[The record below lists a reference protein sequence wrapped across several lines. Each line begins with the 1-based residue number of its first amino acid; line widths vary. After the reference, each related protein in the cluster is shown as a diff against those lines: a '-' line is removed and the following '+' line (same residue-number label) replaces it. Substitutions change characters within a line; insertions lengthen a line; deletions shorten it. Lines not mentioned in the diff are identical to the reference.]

1 MALEVMKMSKR
12 QKELMARFFV
22 IFLPLCIVLI
32 LVLIPF
38 LWALSTSFKTIPE
51 FQSEILHY
59 LPKSLNFNNYTYV
72 WNKSGFSTYFVNSL
86 LVSFLSVLIVIILC
100 ICNAYALSRYKFKGK
115 SFITLMLLGTQMMP
129 VILYLVPLF
138 SVFKSMRLI
147 DNPVALIIFNIV
159 LQTPFNTILMRSF
172 VSGIPKEMDEAAMVD
187 GAGKWT
193 IMGKIL
199 LPMLKPGIVA
209 VSAFTFIGCW
219 NEFLVAF
226 TFIQTQRKFTIPVG
240 LKTMIGE
247 YSINYPALAAGSV
260 IALIPPVI
268 LFAII
273 QKHLVAG
280 LSAGAVKG

>member
-1 MALEVMKMSKR
+1 MNKR
-12 QKELMARFFV
+12 QKKATRVAVLY
-22 IFLPLCIVLI
+22 IPLFLVLI
-32 LVLIPF
+32 VVLIPF

-51 FQSEILHY
+51 FQSETLHY
-59 LPKSLNFNNYTYV
+59 LPEHLNFSNYSYV
-72 WNKSGFSTYFVNSL
+72 WNKSGFSTYFINSV
-86 LVSFLSVLIVIILC
+86 LVSAASVIIVVLLC

-115 SFITLMLLGTQMMP
+115 SFIILLLLGTQMMP

-138 SVFKSMRLI
+138 SVFKSVKLI
-147 DNPVALIIFNIV
+147 DNPIALVIFNII
-159 LQTPFNTILMRSF
+159 LQTPFNTLLMRSF
-172 VSGIPKEMDEAAMVD
+172 VNGVPKEVDEAAMVD
-187 GAGKWT
+187 GATKFT
-193 IMGKIL
+193 IMWKIL

-226 TFIQTQRKFTIPVG
+226 TFIQTQTKFTIPVG

-280 LSAGAVKG
+280 LSAGAIKG

>member
-1 MALEVMKMSKR
+1 MSKR

>member
-1 MALEVMKMSKR
+1 MSKR

-147 DNPVALIIFNIV
+147 DNLVALIIFNIV

>member
-1 MALEVMKMSKR
+1 MNRK
-12 QKELMARFFV
+12 QKKTLARVFYLY
-22 IFLPLCIVLI
+22 IPLLLVLVA
-32 LVLIPF
+32 VLIPF

-51 FQSEILHY
+51 FQSETLHY
-59 LPKSLNFNNYTYV
+59 LPKHLNFSNYRYV
-72 WNKSGFSTYFVNSL
+72 WNKSGFSTYFKNSL
-86 LVSFLSVLIVIILC
+86 IVSVSSVIIVVCLC
-100 ICNAYALSRYKFKGK
+100 ICNAYALSRYRFKGK
-115 SFITLMLLGTQMMP
+115 SLITLLLLGTQMMP

-138 SVFKSMRLI
+138 SVFKTLKLI
-147 DNPVALIIFNIV
+147 DNPVALVIFNII
-159 LQTPFNTILMRSF
+159 LQAPFNTILMRSF
-172 VSGIPKEMDEAAMVD
+172 VDGVPKEMDEAAMVD
-187 GAGKWT
+187 GAT
-193 IMGKIL
+193 RITVMTKIL

-226 TFIQTQRKFTIPVG
+226 TFIQTQAKFTIPVG

-268 LFAII
+268 LFAFI
-273 QKHLVAG
+273 QKYLVAG

>member
-1 MALEVMKMSKR
+1 MSRK
-12 QKELMARFFV
+12 QKTAAARIAV
-22 IFLPLCIVLI
+22 LYIPLFIVLA

-38 LWALSTSFKTIPE
+38 LWAVSTSFKTIPE
-51 FQSEILHY
+51 FQSETLHY
-59 LPKSLNFNNYTYV
+59 LPQSLNFDNYSYV
-72 WNKSGFSTYFVNSL
+72 WGKSGFSTYFVNSVI
-86 LVSFLSVLIVIILC
+86 VSSLSVVVVILLC
-100 ICNAYALSRYKFKGK
+100 ICNAYALSRYKFRGK
-115 SFITLMLLGTQMMP
+115 SGMTLLLKT
-129 VILYLVPLF
+129 I
-138 SVFKSMRLI
+138 KLI
-147 DNPVALIIFNIV
+147 DSPAALVIFNII
-159 LQTPFNTILMRSF
+159 LQTPFNTLLMRSF
-172 VSGIPKEMDEAAMVD
+172 VNGVPKELDEAAMVD
-187 GAGKWT
+187 GAGRMT
-193 IMGKIL
+193 IMCRIL
-199 LPMLKPGIVA
+199 LPVLKPGIVA

-247 YSINYPALAAGSV
+247 YSVNYPALAAGSV

>member
-1 MALEVMKMSKR
+1 MNKKYKHAVVQL
-12 QKELMARFFV
+12 
-22 IFLPLCIVLI
+22 LI
-32 LVLIPF
+32 LYIPLLITLIMVLIPF

-51 FQSEILHY
+51 FQSETLRY
-59 LPKSLNFNNYTYV
+59 LPERLNLDNYSYV
-72 WNKSGFSTYFVNSL
+72 WAKSGFSTYFFNSVF
-86 LVSFLSVLIVIILC
+86 VSVASVVIVIILC
-100 ICNAYALSRYKFKGK
+100 ICNAYALSRYKFNGK
-115 SFITLMLLGTQMMP
+115 AFITLLLLGTQMMP

-138 SVFKSMRLI
+138 SVFKTIHMI
-147 DNPVALIIFNIV
+147 DNPMALVIFNII
-159 LQTPFNTILMRSF
+159 LQTPFNTLLMRSF
-172 VSGIPKEMDEAAMVD
+172 VNGVPKEMDEAAMVD
-187 GAGKWT
+187 GAGKMT
-193 IMGKIL
+193 IMVKIL

-226 TFIQTQRKFTIPVG
+226 TFIQTQRRFTIPVG

-247 YSINYPALAAGSV
+247 YSINYPALAAGSI

-268 LFAII
+268 LFAMI

>member
-1 MALEVMKMSKR
+1 MNKK
-12 QKELMARFFV
+12 QKKAAARVAVLYIPLLIVFV
-22 IFLPLCIVLI
+22 
-32 LVLIPF
+32 LVLVPF

-51 FQSEILHY
+51 FQSETLHY
-59 LPKSLNFNNYTYV
+59 LPEHLNFSNYSYV
-72 WNKSGFSTYFVNSL
+72 WSKSGFSTYFINSV
-86 LVSFLSVLIVIILC
+86 LVSTSSVIIVILLC

-115 SFITLMLLGTQMMP
+115 SFIILLLLGTQMMP

-138 SVFKSMRLI
+138 SVFKSIKLI
-147 DNPVALIIFNIV
+147 DNPIALVIFNII
-159 LQTPFNTILMRSF
+159 LQTPFNTLLMRSF
-172 VSGIPKEMDEAAMVD
+172 VNGVPKEMDEAAMVD
-187 GAGKWT
+187 GATKFT
-193 IMGKIL
+193 IMWKIL

-226 TFIQTQRKFTIPVG
+226 TFIQTQVKFTIPVG

>member
-1 MALEVMKMSKR
+1 MSRK
-12 QKELMARFFV
+12 QKTAAARIAV
-22 IFLPLCIVLI
+22 LYIPLFIVLA

-38 LWALSTSFKTIPE
+38 LWAVSTSFKTIPE
-51 FQSEILHY
+51 FQSETLHY
-59 LPKSLNFNNYTYV
+59 LPQSLNFDNYSYV
-72 WNKSGFSTYFVNSL
+72 WGKSGFSTYFVNSVI
-86 LVSFLSVLIVIILC
+86 VSSLSVVVVILLC
-100 ICNAYALSRYKFKGK
+100 ICNAYALSRYKFRGK
-115 SFITLMLLGTQMMP
+115 SGMTLLLLGAQMMP

-138 SVFKSMRLI
+138 SVFKTIKLI
-147 DNPVALIIFNIV
+147 DSPAALVIFNII
-159 LQTPFNTILMRSF
+159 LQTPFNTLLMRSF
-172 VSGIPKEMDEAAMVD
+172 VNGVPKELDEAAMVD
-187 GAGKWT
+187 GAGRMT
-193 IMGKIL
+193 IMCRIL
-199 LPMLKPGIVA
+199 LPVLKPGIVA

-247 YSINYPALAAGSV
+247 YSVNYPALAAGSV

>member
-1 MALEVMKMSKR
+1 MRKKQKQAALRV
-12 QKELMARFFV
+12 LTV
-22 IFLPLCIVLI
+22 YIPLLI
-32 LVLIPF
+32 TLVLVLIPF
-38 LWALSTSFKTIPE
+38 LWALTTSFKTIPE
-51 FQSEILHY
+51 FQSETLKY
-59 LPKSLNFNNYTYV
+59 LPESLNFDNYSYV
-72 WNKSGFSTYFVNSL
+72 WAKSGFSTYFFNSVF
-86 LVSFLSVLIVIILC
+86 VSAVSVVIVITLC
-100 ICNAYALSRYKFKGK
+100 IGNAYALSRYKFRGK
-115 SFITLMLLGTQMMP
+115 AFITLLLLGTQMMP

-138 SVFKSMRLI
+138 SVFKTIHMI
-147 DNPVALIIFNIV
+147 DNPGALVIFNII
-159 LQTPFNTILMRSF
+159 LQTPFNTLLMRSF
-172 VSGIPKEMDEAAMVD
+172 VNGVPKEMDEAAMVD
-187 GAGKWT
+187 GAGKMT
-193 IMGKIL
+193 IMTKIL

-226 TFIQTQRKFTIPVG
+226 TFIQTQKKFTIPVG

-247 YSINYPALAAGSV
+247 YSINYPALAAGSI